1 MNSSVLKY
9 IKKVFNIITILGFV
23 ATIVGAVYL
32 WRLGVFQNQAS
43 LQQLILA
50 HHYLG
55 PIIFFCLQIIQV
67 IIPIIPGGFTMAAGV
82 LIFGPVWGFIYNYV
96 GIVLGSILLFYFGRK
111 YGQALVQTFIKEK
124 AYNKYM
130 GWVQK
135 GQKRFNIIFAL
146 LILSPIAPDDAL
158 VLVASQT
165 KMSWRYLFWTMILC
179 KPLPILLYSY
189 ILIYGGGFLEKF
201 L

>member
-1 MNSSVLKY
+1 MNTSVLKY